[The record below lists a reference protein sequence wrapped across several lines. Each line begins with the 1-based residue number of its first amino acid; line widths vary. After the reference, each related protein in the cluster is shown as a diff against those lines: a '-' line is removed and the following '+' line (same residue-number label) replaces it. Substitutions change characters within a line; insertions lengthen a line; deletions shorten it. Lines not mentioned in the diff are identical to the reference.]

1 MELTMLK
8 DRALFQNV
16 QQLLEDEI
24 RQVDALH
31 ELLQAETTTLQSS
44 DSSALTDVIKQ
55 KALPL
60 AALEQ
65 SQRARYALLEE
76 QQRSASED
84 SWRDLVTQLDA
95 SAEDTAKLLTP
106 LLDTL
111 LESLMQCRT
120 ANRVNEKIV
129 SRSQYSVQHL
139 LAIMRGNIPNNKLY
153 GATGNTVTLSDAKP
167 ISAA

>member
-1 MELTMLK
+1 MLK
-8 DRALFQNV
+8 DRALFQKV

-31 ELLQAETTTLQSS
+31 DLLKAETTALQGS
-44 DSSALTDVIKQ
+44 DSSALTEVIKR
-55 KALPL
+55 KTLPL
-60 AALEQ
+60 AALEE

-84 SWRDLVTQLDA
+84 SWRDLVTQLDTSVNGA
-95 SAEDTAKLLTP
+95 PELLLP

-120 ANRVNEKIV
+120 ANLVNEKIV

-139 LAIMRGNIPNNKLY
+139 LAIMRGSIPDNKLY
-153 GATGNTVTLSDAKP
+153 GATGNTITLSDAKP
-167 ISAA
+167 ITAA